1 MKAEALKAFAQEG
14 SILSTASGKL
24 YAAAGPRQWM
34 SSPSAFSW
42 YFPDFFLTDS
52 KPYFTQQTIDFSIAE
67 PCAAQEKLSWS
78 TGDFEPF
85 TQSWSALGTLDKIVP
100 YSAFHAAGNIE
111 PLVVLKNAMTY
122 HQNTPGTSLYGF
134 WGSDGGM
141 IGVTPELL
149 CSLKNHQLETMA
161 CAGTGKKGE
170 NLMSDPKLMKE
181 HEWVIKGITQAL
193 HPFGSVASGKTSV
206 RDFGRLSHLITPMTC
221 GIKKGSPF
229 NEMVAS
235 LHPTPALGAF
245 PKEKGNSWLQMF
257 NQRVPRG
264 RFGAPVGY
272 VDVAAGEGECYVAI
286 RNVQWNG
293 DHASILCGA
302 GVTRESI
309 LEKER
314 EEITEKFKAVREIL
328 GL

>member
-1 MKAEALKAFAQEG
+1 MEAEALKAFAQEG
-14 SILSTASGKL
+14 SILSTASGRL
-24 YAAAGPRQWM
+24 YAAAGPRKWI
-34 SSPSAFSW
+34 SCPSAFTW

-52 KPYFTQQTIDFSIAE
+52 KPYFTQQSIDLSLTE
-67 PCAAQEKLSWS
+67 SCAAQEKLTWS

-85 TQSWSALGTLDKIVP
+85 TQSWSALNHLDKIVP
-100 YSAFHAAGNIE
+100 YAAFHAAGKIE
-111 PLVVLKNAMTY
+111 PLVVLKHAMAY
-122 HQNTPGTSLYGF
+122 HQNTPGTSLYAF
-134 WGSDGGM
+134 WGPDGGM

-149 CSLKNHQLETMA
+149 CALKNHQLQTMA

-170 NLMSDPKLMKE
+170 DLLSDPKLMME

-193 HPFGSVASGKTSV
+193 HPFGSVTSGTTRV
-206 RDFGRLSHLITPMTC
+206 RDFGRLSHLITEMTC
-221 GIKKGSPF
+221 AIKRERPF
-229 NEMVAS
+229 NALISS

-245 PKEKGNSWLQMF
+245 PQDQGKSWLQMF

-272 VDVAAGEGECYVAI
+272 IDAATGEGECYVAI
-286 RNVQWNG
+286 RNVQWSG
-293 DHASILCGA
+293 KRASILCGA

-314 EEITEKFKAVREIL
+314 EEISAKFKAVREIL